1 MGNIFPGNMR
11 TFDSLKSPAFR
22 IYYFGMMGQ
31 WISANMQMVTQSFL
45 VYYLT
50 DSAAILGTTA
60 LATALPQLILLL
72 FGGAL
77 ADRVQKKRLL
87 QLSQLGECCS
97 ALIILI
103 ALFTGYLSKNH
114 PGTWWI
120 LIMTSTFSG
129 IFNGLAMPARQA
141 MITDLVNKE
150 QLMNAVSLNSM
161 GQNLTTLVG
170 PAIAGF
176 LIAGAGYQAVY
187 GTMVGLYLIAITMTN
202 FLPATKITLAQG
214 RNTMKDI
221 KEGLKYIRVNRTLLF
236 IIVFNLICFV
246 VAMPRTQLMP
256 IFAVDILKVG
266 ARGQGI
272 LQSVSAIGALV
283 ASLFYAT
290 LPPRKRGS
298 IMVYAGLNL
307 GAALIVFA
315 FSRSYLLS
323 IGMMVLI
330 GMGQAGHIVMGNI
343 LIQSYSDKE
352 YVGRVMSV
360 LLMCGAASNLGT
372 FFVGIL
378 TQFIGAQT
386 AVASLGI
393 LLILVVSICLL
404 FLPWIRKIE

>member
-1 MGNIFPGNMR
+1 MGKLLPNNVR
-11 TFDSLKSPAFR
+11 TFESLKSPAFR
-22 IYYFGMMGQ
+22 NYYFGMMGQ

-77 ADRVQKKRLL
+77 ADRVQKQRLL

-103 ALFTGYLSKNH
+103 ALFTGYLSKSH
-114 PGTWWI
+114 AGSWWI

-141 MITDLVNKE
+141 MITDLVNRD

-187 GTMVGLYLIAITMTN
+187 GTMVGLYLIAITLTN
-202 FLPATKITLAQG
+202 FLPATKIIASRG
-214 RNTMKDI
+214 RNTLVDI
-221 KEGLKYIRVNRTLLF
+221 KEGLQYIKGNRALLF
-236 IIVFNLICFV
+236 VIVFNLICFV

-256 IFAVDILKVG
+256 IFAVDILHVG
-266 ARGQGI
+266 ASGQGI

-283 ASLFYAT
+283 ASLFYAS

-307 GAALIVFA
+307 GIALVVFA

-323 IGMMVLI
+323 IGMMILI

-343 LIQSYSDKE
+343 LIQSISDKE
-352 YVGRVMSV
+352 YVGRVMSL

-372 FFVGIL
+372 FFVGIM
-378 TQFIGAQT
+378 TQFIGAQI
-386 AVASLGI
+386 AVGSLGVF
-393 LLILVVSICLL
+393 LVLVVSICLI
-404 FLPWIRKIE
+404 FLPWIRKID

>member
-1 MGNIFPGNMR
+1 MGKLLPNNVR
-11 TFDSLKSPAFR
+11 TFESLKSPAFR
-22 IYYFGMMGQ
+22 NYYFGMMGQ

-103 ALFTGYLSKNH
+103 ALFTGYLSKSH
-114 PGTWWI
+114 AGSWWI

-141 MITDLVNKE
+141 MITDLVNRD

-187 GTMVGLYLIAITMTN
+187 GTMVGLYLIAITLTN
-202 FLPATKITLAQG
+202 FLPATKIIASRG
-214 RNTMKDI
+214 RNTLVDI
-221 KEGLKYIRVNRTLLF
+221 KEGLQYIKGNRALLF
-236 IIVFNLICFV
+236 VIVFNLICFV

-256 IFAVDILKVG
+256 IFAVDILHVG
-266 ARGQGI
+266 ASGQGI

-283 ASLFYAT
+283 ASLFYAS

-298 IMVYAGLNL
+298 SMVYAGLNL
-307 GAALIVFA
+307 GIALVVFA

-323 IGMMVLI
+323 IGMMILI

-343 LIQSYSDKE
+343 LIQSISDKE
-352 YVGRVMSV
+352 YVGRVMSL

-372 FFVGIL
+372 FFVGIM
-378 TQFIGAQT
+378 TQFIGAQI
-386 AVASLGI
+386 AVGSLGVF
-393 LLILVVSICLL
+393 LVLVVSICLI
-404 FLPWIRKIE
+404 FLPWIRKID